1 MTHSFPTRRSS
12 DLARLGPGIGVE
24 QIGEGERPVGDA
36 PQHLKRITVLDA
48 DIAER
53 RMLPMIAGDMDE
65 RLCDAVDE
73 GFGADEA
80 MVGQHVGARRPMLAA
95 AEADFEM
102 QRAVVTAQLLA
113 GLT

>member
-1 MTHSFPTRRSS
+1 MRISDWSSDVCSS
-12 DLARLGPGIGVE
+12 DLSDQVERAVVHHPPLRVPRLGPGIGVE

-80 MVGQHVGARRPMLAA
+80 MVGDRKSTRLNSSH
-95 AEADFEM
+95 
-102 QRAVVTAQLLA
+102 
-113 GLT
+113 